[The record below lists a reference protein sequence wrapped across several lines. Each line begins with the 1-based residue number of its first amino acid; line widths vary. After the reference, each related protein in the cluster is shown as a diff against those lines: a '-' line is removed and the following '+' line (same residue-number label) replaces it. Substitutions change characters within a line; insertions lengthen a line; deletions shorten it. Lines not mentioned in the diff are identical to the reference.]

1 MFKALKFIVWFGAM
15 AGIGIVLG
23 CYVHALRVNQTT
35 LMSGVAFVRELPYGE
50 AVVGI
55 IETTVFSYEEKKN
68 LEDYLDKHKG
78 HIKINPEV
86 LKQHEKLVN
95 EGRDKPKKDVK

>member
-1 MFKALKFIVWFGAM
+1 MLKKLKFVAWFGAM

-23 CYVHALRVNQTT
+23 CWVHALRVNQTT

-50 AVVGI
+50 TAVGL
-55 IETTVFSYEEKKN
+55 IETTVFSYEEKKD
-68 LEDYLDKHKG
+68 LEDFLNKHKG
-78 HIKINPEV
+78 KIKINPEV

-95 EGRDKPKKDVK
+95 EEGDKALKDAK